1 MTLTPTRAD
10 EVRRQVEPALRALVD
25 RLDHRNRRVAGY
37 QLGFWDADGT
47 PTDAVGKG
55 LRPAFALLA
64 ARAAGAAPAAGVP
77 AAAAV
82 ELVHTFSLLHDDLM
96 DGDTERRHRP
106 TAWVVFGPGP
116 AVLAGD
122 ALLSLAYE
130 ALAEGPHGAAAARR
144 LSVAVSQ
151 LIAGQAADIDFEHRS
166 DVTLDE
172 CLQMAADKTAA
183 LVSGACALGALV
195 AGGSDDVVEGMSRF
209 GQQVGLAFQLVDDL
223 LGIWGEPERTG
234 KPVRAD
240 LHARKRSVPVVRAA
254 TSDSPAGR
262 AFAAIYQSGGELD
275 EADLQRASRLIEE
288 AGAREWTAQRADELV
303 RAAIDTVR
311 ELPVPDDVCTELSD
325 LAAFITGRDY

>member
-1 MTLTPTRAD
+1 MTLTPTRTD
-10 EVRRQVEPALRALVD
+10 EVRRQVEPALRALVG
-25 RLDHRNRRVAGY
+25 RLDRRNGRVAGY
-37 QLGFWDADGT
+37 QLGFWDADGA
-47 PTDAVGKG
+47 PADAAGKG
-55 LRPAFALLA
+55 VRPAFALLA
-64 ARAAGAAPAAGVP
+64 ARAAGARPAAGIP
-77 AAAAV
+77 AATAV

-106 TAWVVFGPGP
+106 TAWVVFGPGS

-130 ALAEGPHGAAAARR
+130 ALAEAPHGAAAARR
-144 LSVAVSQ
+144 LGVAVSR
-151 LIAGQAADIDFEHRS
+151 LIAGQAADIEFEHRS

-183 LVSGACALGALV
+183 LLSAACALGALV
-195 AGGSDDVVEGMSRF
+195 AGGSDEVVEGMSRF

-240 LHARKRSVPVVRAA
+240 LRTRKRSVPVVRAA

-262 AFAAIYQSGGELD
+262 EFAALYRAEGELD
-275 EADLQRASRLIEE
+275 EAELLRAARLIEE
-288 AGAREWTAQRADELV
+288 AGARAWTAEQADQLV
-303 RAAIDTVR
+303 RAATDTVR
-311 ELPVPDDVCTELSD
+311 ELPVPDDVCAELSD